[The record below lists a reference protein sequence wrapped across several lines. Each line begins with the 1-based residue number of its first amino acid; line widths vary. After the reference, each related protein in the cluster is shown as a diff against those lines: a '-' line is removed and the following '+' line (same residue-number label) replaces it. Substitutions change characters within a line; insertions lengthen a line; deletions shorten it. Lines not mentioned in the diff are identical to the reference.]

1 MRHGSLCGLCDT
13 EGMRGFGPT
22 SSPRA
27 SDRKTGIEPRISGPR
42 IGDDSV
48 LFFLLCFLFYFNLKF
63 QVSDPSLTFKFKHRC
78 NKQ

>member
-27 SDRKTGIEPRISGPR
+27 SDRKTGIELRISGPR

-48 LFFLLCFLFYFNLKF
+48 LFFFVMFSFLLQPQISSFRSKF
-63 QVSDPSLTFKFKHRC
+63 DFQI
-78 NKQ
+78 QA